1 MIWQQKQY
9 IGQDASETVVAE
21 ARDGGVH
28 HASHGHVDPLAS
40 TAYGG
45 DHGDAGIRGAIH
57 NMDSQFLYL
66 LSKITGKLQMWIES
80 SNLLD
85 IHSET
90 HVQTY
95 IQRHTFR
102 DVDALRQRSETSVR
116 SLTEGYFFWLIPRKI
131 KI

>member
-1 MIWQQKQY
+1 MLPISYALAFSKQQQQY
-9 IGQDASETVVAE
+9 TGQDAPETVVAE

-66 LSKITGKLQMWIES
+66 LSKITGK
-80 SNLLD
+80 N
-85 IHSET
+85 T
-90 HVQTY
+90 NVY
-95 IQRHTFR
+95 
-102 DVDALRQRSETSVR
+102 
-116 SLTEGYFFWLIPRKI
+116 
-131 KI
+131 